1 MFNWPSPDFD
11 ADFMTAAI
19 SPQVLSH
26 LLLGSLLLPPL
37 NLLLL
42 MLLGL
47 GLRRAWPRLGCVL
60 LVLGMAGLYGL
71 STPMMAMW
79 LHQGLE
85 RYPPISAEAL
95 SGAEAIVVL
104 SGGKKPA
111 PEYGGLEPGADSLAR
126 LRYGARLARQSGKPL
141 LLSGGA
147 PLGGEAEA
155 AVMARVLRQDYGIE
169 PRWVETRSNTT
180 LENARYSAAILQAAG
195 VKRIALVSQGWHLR
209 RALPMF
215 QRQGLAVSA
224 APTGFVRYDGGG
236 IAWYLPS
243 GRAMQESHSALRE
256 WLGILFYRL
265 KGE

>member
-1 MFNWPSPDFD
+1 
-11 ADFMTAAI
+11 MTVTM

-42 MLLGL
+42 MLFGL
-47 GLRRAWPRLGCVL
+47 GLRRRWPRLGGAL
-60 LVLGMAGLYGL
+60 LALGMAGLYAL
-71 STPMMAMW
+71 STPMLAMW
-79 LHQGLE
+79 LNRGLE
-85 RYPPISAEAL
+85 VYPAL
-95 SGAEAIVVL
+95 DAGQLARVDAIVVL

-111 PEYGGLEPGADSLAR
+111 PEYGGMEPGADSLAR

-147 PLGGEAEA
+147 PQGGEAEA
-155 AVMARVLRQDYGIE
+155 AVMARVLRQDYGLS
-169 PRWVETRSNTT
+169 PRWVETRSDTT
-180 LENARYSAAILQAAG
+180 LENARYAAAMLRADG
-195 VKRIALVSQGWHLR
+195 VERIALVSQGWHLR

-215 QRQGLAVSA
+215 QRQGLEVSA
-224 APTGFVRYDGGG
+224 APTGFIRYDGGG

>member
-1 MFNWPSPDFD
+1 
-11 ADFMTAAI
+11 MTVTM

-37 NLLLL
+37 NLLLM
-42 MLLGL
+42 MLFGL
-47 GLRRAWPRLGCVL
+47 GLRRRWPRLGGL
-60 LVLGMAGLYGL
+60 LLALGMAGLYAL
-71 STPMMAMW
+71 STPMLAMW
-79 LHQGLE
+79 LNRGLE
-85 RYPPISAEAL
+85 VYPAL
-95 SGAEAIVVL
+95 DAGQLARVDAIVVL

-111 PEYGGLEPGADSLAR
+111 PEYGGMEPGADSLAR
-126 LRYGARLARQSGKPL
+126 LRYGARLARESGKPL

-147 PLGGEAEA
+147 PQGGEAEA
-155 AVMARVLRQDYGIE
+155 AVMARVLRQDYGLS
-169 PRWVETRSNTT
+169 PRWVETRSDTT
-180 LENARYSAAILQAAG
+180 LENARYAAAMLRADG
-195 VKRIALVSQGWHLR
+195 VERIALVSQGWHLR

-215 QRQGLAVSA
+215 QRQGLEVSA
-224 APTGFVRYDGGG
+224 APTGFIRYDGGG